1 MEISLSRLSP
11 AEIRELAIRH
21 WRGEVEQMDK
31 WAESALDEYLLAV
44 KRRNRAVEMVARLE
58 DGEVAS

>member
-1 MEISLSRLSP
+1 MESSSSEAESREWMILRW
-11 AEIRELAIRH
+11 RE
-21 WRGEVEQMDK
+21 EVREMSR

>member
-1 MEISLSRLSP
+1 MESSLSP
-11 AEIRELAIRH
+11 AERRELMILH
-21 WRGEVEQMDK
+21 WRDEVREMNR

-58 DGEVAS
+58 GQDIAS